1 MDMSVLRRS
10 RGVVCSIAKRRLR
23 AGICVVVC
31 KNNRELKKWG
41 VRRVISAECQHWHK
55 T

>member
-1 MDMSVLRRS
+1 MDMSVLRGSGGAVR
-10 RGVVCSIAKRRLR
+10 SIAERGLR
-23 AGICVVVC
+23 AGICVVVY
-31 KNNRELKKWG
+31 KNIGELKKWG